1 MARETKTIQCYPDD
15 NIINER
21 IRAFEAF
28 GWELINN
35 QRCQE
40 FDGQTKEYDLR
51 GGSTTYNHYSTFNK
65 LTFSRD
71 RSAMW
76 YREVVALEDKYNE
89 KDNEIDRLN
98 SLKPS
103 KPKTVKT
110 ISMVFSLIIAIIF
123 AAIMIFVGIL
133 GGAPTIVC
141 IIWGSISAIFMLIF
155 IIMVIRKHSKKKK
168 YEAGC
173 LQWERN
179 YHARIANLKQECKWI
194 MDDAQK
200 VIDSSY

>member
-21 IRAFEAF
+21 IRTFESF

-40 FDGQTKEYDLR
+40 FSGQTKKDGKTYD
-51 GGSTTYNHYSTFNK
+51 HYSTFNK

-71 RSAMW
+71 RSTVW
-76 YREVVALEDKYNE
+76 YREVVELENKYNE

-103 KPKTVKT
+103 RPKAVKT
-110 ISMVFSLIIAIIF
+110 ITMVLLFIIAIIF
-123 AAIMIFVGIL
+123 AAMVIFVGIL
-133 GGAPTIVC
+133 DGAPTIVC
-141 IIWGSISAIFMLIF
+141 IIWGSLSAIFLLIF
-155 IIMVIRKHSKKKK
+155 IILVTRKHSKKKK
-168 YEAGC
+168 YENAC
-173 LQWERN
+173 AQWERD

-194 MDDAQK
+194 MEDAQK
-200 VIDSSY
+200 VIDRSY